1 MLKSLSKA
9 FSNLVEKVS
18 TTTLT
23 GPEVE
28 SLLQEFYLQLVAAD
42 VAVETADA
50 VVEGLRQ
57 RLKEFRVPRFSDKR
71 EMVKDVLKSTLSSVI
86 KTASIQDVLKT
97 AEERRKSGRPVV
109 IMFVGPNGSGKTS
122 TVVKLA
128 HYLRKKGYSAILASA
143 DTFRAG
149 AIEQLETLGEKAG
162 FLVVSQQYG
171 ADPAAVAVDAINKA
185 ASLRANFVIIDTAG
199 RTEVDRGLLEEMRKI
214 KRVAKP
220 DYVIYIGDALAGNV
234 AVNQAKMF
242 DEVVGVDFVVLAK
255 LDADAKGG
263 SAVSISHATGKPL
276 LFVCTGQELDDL
288 DDNPR
293 QRLLDALGLA

>member
-28 SLLQEFYLQLVAAD
+28 SLLQEFYLQLMAAD

-234 AVNQAKMF
+234 AVNQARMF

>member
-28 SLLQEFYLQLVAAD
+28 SLLQDFYLQLVAAD

-220 DYVIYIGDALAGNV
+220 DYVIYIGDALA
-234 AVNQAKMF
+234 
-242 DEVVGVDFVVLAK
+242 ET
-255 LDADAKGG
+255 
-263 SAVSISHATGKPL
+263 SP
-276 LFVCTGQELDDL
+276 
-288 DDNPR
+288 
-293 QRLLDALGLA
+293 

>member
-28 SLLQEFYLQLVAAD
+28 SLLQDFYLQLVAAD

-71 EMVKDVLKSTLSSVI
+71 EMVEDVLKSTLSTVI

-234 AVNQAKMF
+234 AVNQARMF

>member
-28 SLLQEFYLQLVAAD
+28 SLLQDFYLQLVAAD

-71 EMVKDVLKSTLSSVI
+71 EMVKDVLKSTLSTVI

-171 ADPAAVAVDAINKA
+171 ADPAAVAVDAISKA

>member
-71 EMVKDVLKSTLSSVI
+71 EMVKDVLKSTLSTVI

-242 DEVVGVDFVVLAK
+242 DEIVGVDFVVLAK

>member
-23 GPEVE
+23 GTEVE
-28 SLLQEFYLQLVAAD
+28 SLLQDFYLQLVAAD

-71 EMVKDVLKSTLSSVI
+71 EMVKDVLKSTLSTVI

>member
-28 SLLQEFYLQLVAAD
+28 SLLQDFYLQLVAAD
-42 VAVETADA
+42 VAVETADV

>member
-28 SLLQEFYLQLVAAD
+28 SLLQDFYLQLVAAD

-71 EMVKDVLKSTLSSVI
+71 EMVKDVLKSTLSTVI

-97 AEERRKSGRPVV
+97 AEERRKSGRLVV

-171 ADPAAVAVDAINKA
+171 ADPAAVAVDAISKA

>member
-28 SLLQEFYLQLVAAD
+28 SLLQDFYLQLVVAD

>member
-23 GPEVE
+23 GSEVE

-71 EMVKDVLKSTLSSVI
+71 EMVKDVLKSTLSTVI

-171 ADPAAVAVDAINKA
+171 ADPAAVAVDAISKA

>member
-57 RLKEFRVPRFSDKR
+57 RLKEVRVPRFSDKR
-71 EMVKDVLKSTLSSVI
+71 EMVKDVLKSTLSTVI

>member
-71 EMVKDVLKSTLSSVI
+71 EMVKDVLKSTLSTVI

>member
-18 TTTLT
+18 TTTLS

-28 SLLQEFYLQLVAAD
+28 SLLSDFYLQMVAAD

-71 EMVKDVLKSTLSSVI
+71 EMVRDVLKSTLSSVI

-97 AEERRKSGRPVV
+97 AEERKKSGRPVV

-128 HYLRKKGYSAILASA
+128 HYLRKKGYSTILASA

-171 ADPAAVAVDAINKA
+171 ADPAAVAVDAVNKA

-234 AVNQAKMF
+234 AVNQARMF

>member
-28 SLLQEFYLQLVAAD
+28 SLLQDFYLQLVAAD

-71 EMVKDVLKSTLSSVI
+71 EMVKDVLKSTLSTVI

-288 DDNPR
+288 DDNPK

>member
-28 SLLQEFYLQLVAAD
+28 SLLQDFYLQLVAAD

-57 RLKEFRVPRFSDKR
+57 RLKELRVPRFSDKR
-71 EMVKDVLKSTLSSVI
+71 EMVKDVLKSTLSTVI

-185 ASLRANFVIIDTAG
+185 ASIRANFVIIDTAG

>member
-23 GPEVE
+23 GSEVE
-28 SLLQEFYLQLVAAD
+28 SLLQDFYLQLVAAD

-71 EMVKDVLKSTLSSVI
+71 EMVKDVLKSTLSTVI

>member
-28 SLLQEFYLQLVAAD
+28 SLLQDFYLQLVAAD

-71 EMVKDVLKSTLSSVI
+71 EMVKDVLKSTLSTVM

-293 QRLLDALGLA
+293 QRLLAALGLA

>member
-71 EMVKDVLKSTLSSVI
+71 EMVKDVLKSTLSTVI

-234 AVNQAKMF
+234 AVNQARMF

>member
-18 TTTLT
+18 TTTLS

-28 SLLQEFYLQLVAAD
+28 SLLSDFYLQMVAAD

-97 AEERRKSGRPVV
+97 AEERKKSGRPVV

-128 HYLRKKGYSAILASA
+128 HYLRKKGYSTILASA

-171 ADPAAVAVDAINKA
+171 ADPAAVAVDAVNKA
-185 ASLRANFVIIDTAG
+185 ASLRTNFVIIDTAG

>member
-28 SLLQEFYLQLVAAD
+28 SLLQDFYLQLVAAD

-71 EMVKDVLKSTLSSVI
+71 EMVKDVLKSTLSTVI

-149 AIEQLETLGEKAG
+149 AIEQLETLSEKAG

-171 ADPAAVAVDAINKA
+171 ADPAAVAVDAISKA

>member
-143 DTFRAG
+143 DSFRAG

-234 AVNQAKMF
+234 AVNQARMF

>member
-57 RLKEFRVPRFSDKR
+57 RLKEFRVPKFSDKR

-234 AVNQAKMF
+234 AVNQARMF

>member
-71 EMVKDVLKSTLSSVI
+71 EMVKDVLKSTLSTVI
-86 KTASIQDVLKT
+86 KTASIQDVLKS

-234 AVNQAKMF
+234 AVNQARMF

>member
-86 KTASIQDVLKT
+86 KTASIQDVLKS

>member
-28 SLLQEFYLQLVAAD
+28 SLLQDFYLQLVAAD

-128 HYLRKKGYSAILASA
+128 HYLRKKGYAAILASA

-242 DEVVGVDFVVLAK
+242 DEIVGVDFVVLAK

>member
-97 AEERRKSGRPVV
+97 AEERRRSGRPVV

>member
-28 SLLQEFYLQLVAAD
+28 SLLQDFYLQLVAAD

-97 AEERRKSGRPVV
+97 AEERRKSGRPVI

>member
-28 SLLQEFYLQLVAAD
+28 SLLQDFYLQLVAAD

-234 AVNQAKMF
+234 AVNQARMF

>member
-1 MLKSLSKA
+1 
-9 FSNLVEKVS
+9 
-18 TTTLT
+18 
-23 GPEVE
+23 
-28 SLLQEFYLQLVAAD
+28 
-42 VAVETADA
+42 
-50 VVEGLRQ
+50 
-57 RLKEFRVPRFSDKR
+57 
-71 EMVKDVLKSTLSSVI
+71 MVKDVLKSTLSTVI

-128 HYLRKKGYSAILASA
+128 HYLRKKGYSTILASA

>member
-1 MLKSLSKA
+1 
-9 FSNLVEKVS
+9 
-18 TTTLT
+18 
-23 GPEVE
+23 VE
-28 SLLQEFYLQLVAAD
+28 SLLQDFYLQLVAAD

-71 EMVKDVLKSTLSSVI
+71 EMVKDVLKSTLSTVI

>member
-28 SLLQEFYLQLVAAD
+28 SLLQDFYLQLVAAD

>member
-23 GPEVE
+23 GPELE
-28 SLLQEFYLQLVAAD
+28 SLLQDFYLQLVAAD

-171 ADPAAVAVDAINKA
+171 ADPAAVAVDAISKA

-234 AVNQAKMF
+234 AVNQARMF

>member
-234 AVNQAKMF
+234 AVNQAKIF